1 VQVIASYVKFVTAL
15 FFCFTLFGLFAMH
28 NRPGWVFYMSLLLL
42 AAFVG
47 LGSTN
52 PERLSEWA
60 GAGLQF
66 TTEHFGWLYLFATSG
81 FLLFCIGIA
90 TSDYGH
96 IRLGAE
102 GSARD

>member
-1 VQVIASYVKFVTAL
+1 MNK
-15 FFCFTLFGLFAMH
+15 
-28 NRPGWVFYMSLLLL
+28 RPGWVFYTSLILLT
-42 AAFVG
+42 AFVG
-47 LGSTN
+47 LGAVN

-60 GAGLQF
+60 GVGLQF